1 MNMKKTQ
8 LIEDIQNL
16 LNSYDDENTTNINP
30 ELLKFMDESTLIN
43 VIDSLLK
50 QKEDLI
56 ESNTIWLEKFK
67 KYSV

>member
-1 MNMKKTQ
+1 MKKTQ